1 MLKIYLLTN
10 NIALAMVQKEPGII
24 VGPISKFLGY
34 ILNIIFNIVY
44 SVTRVNS
51 LGIAIIFF
59 TILVKTLLLPLA
71 IKSAKSMA
79 NMQKLQPE
87 MDKINKKYANVV
99 DPELKNKKN
108 IEIQKLYSENKVN
121 PLGGCLPLFIQ
132 LPIFTS
138 LFYIMN
144 QSYLF
149 IDKIGV
155 TYKNLASSIMQ
166 INGYIEPIKQIQSL
180 GYAKIPKSISL
191 DLSVQHDLLRLLNK
205 YKISDWNTYLNSL
218 PQNHIEN
225 IKEILNHKLQMDQFF
240 GISLI
245 ENAGISWPSILIPII
260 ATITMFLSS
269 YLSMKI
275 QPTPKDE
282 NTANMQKTMIY
293 VMPFITGFMT
303 ISMPSGVGLYW
314 ITSNIF
320 QLFQQIVL
328 NKFIYNPKEKTAN
341 TNVI

>member
-205 YKISDWNTYLNSL
+205 YKTSDWNTYLNSL

>member
-10 NIALAMVQKEPGII
+10 NIALAMLQKEPGII

-205 YKISDWNTYLNSL
+205 YKTSDWNTYLNSL